1 MIRVIG
7 DIILDRWIVG
17 DIFRLSPEAPVP
29 VLAQTSDS
37 YTLGGAANVALN
49 LSKME
54 MSCKLYGSIGFN
66 DDEAIRVRRL
76 AETIPHALSM
86 SRKVTTT
93 KTRLVTETGR
103 HLLRWDN
110 ELRENVDISFDEFD
124 KDDIII
130 ISDYDKG
137 DITEKLVHKYTKTN
151 KVFVDP
157 KQGPDT
163 YKGAFLVKPNMKEF
177 LSWAG
182 IFDLPTVWEM
192 MRLYEWEWLVITDGP
207 NGLHVFNDAKATHNH
222 YMTTAKKVSDVTGA
236 GDVVIS
242 AIAAGYE
249 NGLTIPIACERA
261 NNIATQCI
269 ERKGTSVWHHTD
281 T

>member
-1 MIRVIG
+1 MIRVVG
-7 DIILDRWIVG
+7 DIILDRWISG

-29 VLAQTSDS
+29 VLAQTNDS
-37 YTLGGAANVALN
+37 YTLGGAGNVALN
-49 LSKME
+49 LSNMNKQF
-54 MSCKLYGSIGFN
+54 KLYGSVGFN
-66 DDEAIRVRRL
+66 DDASLKVRYL
-76 AETIPHALSM
+76 LEGIPSLVAAN
-86 SRKVTTT
+86 RKVTTT

-110 ELRENVDISFDEFD
+110 ELKENIEICLEEFD

-137 DITEKLVHKYTKTN
+137 DITRKLVDKCTKTN

-157 KQGPDT
+157 KQSPDVYT
-163 YKGAFLVKPNMKEF
+163 GAFLVKPNMKEF

-182 IFDLPTVWEM
+182 TFDLNAVWEM
-192 MRLYEWEWLVITDGP
+192 MELYEWEWLVVTDGE
-207 NGLHVFNDAKATHNH
+207 NGLHVFNNYEGTHNH
-222 YMTTAKKVSDVTGA
+222 HKTTAKKISDVTGA

-249 NGLTIPIACERA
+249 NGLTIPQACEKA
-261 NNIATQCI
+261 NRIATQCI
-269 ERKGTSVWHHTD
+269 ERKGTSVYEEEWY
-281 T
+281 